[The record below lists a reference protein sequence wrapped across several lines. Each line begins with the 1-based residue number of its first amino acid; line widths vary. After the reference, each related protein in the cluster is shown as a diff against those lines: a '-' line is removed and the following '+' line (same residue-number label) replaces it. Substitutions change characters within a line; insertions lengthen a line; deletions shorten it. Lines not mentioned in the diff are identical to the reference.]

1 MKKYCIAAAL
11 SMACLAPVAQ
21 ADTVLGLYVGVDGW
35 KADNDG
41 SFSDNNNALQ
51 NFNFEDETF
60 VSYYAALEHPVPLVP
75 NLKLKYPTTHH
86 SLQKD
91 EIEVSNMLKP

>member
-51 NFNFEDETF
+51 NFNFKDETF
-60 VSYYAALEHPVPLVP
+60 KMKPLSVIT
-75 NLKLKYPTTHH
+75 LRLSTQCH
-86 SLQKD
+86 
-91 EIEVSNMLKP
+91 